1 MPKAE
6 TGSNWQP
13 NARQIQIAELLLNP
27 EDRRTKKEKA
37 ASIGL
42 PERTLYK
49 WMKDPRFINY
59 LNSQIDKY
67 TDSELSEVWKALLM
81 QCKRGNIE
89 AIKLFFKMKELDPD
103 IQIKREALKIQTKT
117 PQETSGVQIVDDING
132 TS

>member
-6 TGSNWQP
+6 TGSNWRP

-81 QCKRGNIE
+81 QCRRGNIE

-117 PQETSGVQIVDDING
+117 PQETSGVQIVDDVNG